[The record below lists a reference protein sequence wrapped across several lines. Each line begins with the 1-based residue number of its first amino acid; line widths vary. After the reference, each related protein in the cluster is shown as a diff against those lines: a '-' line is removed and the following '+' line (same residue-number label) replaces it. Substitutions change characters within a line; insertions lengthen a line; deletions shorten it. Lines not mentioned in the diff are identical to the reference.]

1 MSVELESAYRLN
13 ALKAKAD
20 ATTGE
25 TSDTLADA
33 VDTLIAGYGQ
43 GTDDFVGIKY
53 SDFDS
58 HRKSPRVADAS
69 SLPELTAE
77 SKALNG
83 GYPSLFTSST
93 KNPNGGWNAM
103 LTTIYLPKL
112 SVISTFMFQNC
123 GSLTTIYGDF
133 ADTTVVD
140 HSAFIGCKSITTL
153 PDMPKITTIST
164 SAFSGCT
171 ALAEIPYMPELTTIS
186 TNAFQ
191 NCTGLTVVKLYS
203 TLNSIYSTSFNGC
216 TGITDIYVPW
226 AEGEVA
232 SAPWGATNAA
242 IHYNTV
248 YDDNHNPIE

>member
-1 MSVELESAYRLN
+1 MSEYKSVERVN
-13 ALKAKAD
+13 ALREAVEAV
-20 ATTGE
+20 TGE
-25 TSDTLADA
+25 TYSDLAA
-33 VDTLIAGYGQ
+33 GVQALIAGYGQ

-58 HRKSPRVADAS
+58 YRKSPRVADAS
-69 SLPELTAE
+69 SLPELTPE

-83 GYPSLFTSST
+83 GYPALFENST

-103 LTTIYLPKL
+103 LTTVYLPKL
-112 SVISTFMFQNC
+112 SVISGAMFKNC
-123 GSLTTIYGDF
+123 GSLTTIYSDF

-140 HSAFIGCKSITTL
+140 QSAFMGCKSITTL

-164 SAFSGCT
+164 TAFSGCT
-171 ALAEIPYMPELTTIS
+171 ALTELPYMPELTSIGS
-186 TNAFQ
+186 QAFL

-203 TLNSIYSTSFNGC
+203 TLNSIISTSFNGC

-226 AEGEVA
+226 AEGAVA
-232 SAPWGATNAA
+232 GAPWGATNAA